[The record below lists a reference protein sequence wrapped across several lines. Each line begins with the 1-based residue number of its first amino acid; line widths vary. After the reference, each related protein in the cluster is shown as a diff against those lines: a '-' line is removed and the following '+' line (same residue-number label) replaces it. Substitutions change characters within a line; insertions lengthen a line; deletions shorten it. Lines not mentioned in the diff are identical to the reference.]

1 MGNKK
6 EENFLKGYEGVMQK
20 RDKCSYDFLKTCIYH
35 VGEGNEGKVVK
46 RNFKEKINNFG
57 RPYAGH

>member
-1 MGNKK
+1 MH
-6 EENFLKGYEGVMQK
+6 K
-20 RDKCSYDFLKTCIYH
+20 RDKSSYGLLKKCIYH
-35 VGEGNEGKVVK
+35 VGEGNERKVVK

>member
-1 MGNKK
+1 MR
-6 EENFLKGYEGVMQK
+6 ELCRK
-20 RDKCSYDFLKTCIYH
+20 RDKSSYDLLKKCIYH
-35 VGEGNEGKVVK
+35 VGGGNEGKVVK

>member
-1 MGNKK
+1 MR
-6 EENFLKGYEGVMQK
+6 ELCRK
-20 RDKCSYDFLKTCIYH
+20 RDKSSYDLLKKYIYH
-35 VGEGNEGKVVK
+35 AGGGNEGKVVK